1 MTVAYFDC
9 FSGASGDMILGA
21 LIDAGADVEHIGRQL
36 AGLSVAGC
44 SVSAEKVVK
53 QGLSAT
59 QVTVPGE
66 SADSAPHRHLATIR
80 KIIED
85 GGLSEQVRARAIAVF
100 ERLAEAEAAVHG
112 CSVEEVHFHEVGA
125 VDAIADIVGAMVALD
140 DLGVERVVCSP
151 LVVGSGTV
159 RCAHGELPIPAPATA
174 NLLRGVPLA
183 DCDEPGELTT
193 PTGAAILT
201 TLADAYG
208 PPPAM
213 SIERIGYGAGRREGR
228 NRPNLLRVMLGT
240 PVATLETD
248 EIVVLEA
255 NLDDASPEVVGYC
268 VERLLEAGAL
278 DAYLVPIYMKK
289 SRPAVVLTA
298 LAEPGRVAEMERII
312 FAETTTLGVRRHL
325 ARRTKLPRTLER
337 VETPYGPIGVKIGR
351 QGDEVVTT
359 APEYEDCRAA
369 AKHHGVPLRVVM
381 DAALRTWQQR
391 TD

>member
-36 AGLSVAGC
+36 AGMSIAGC
-44 SVSAEKVVK
+44 SVSAAKVVK
-53 QGLSAT
+53 QGLAAT

-66 SADSAPHRHLATIR
+66 SAESAPHRHLETIR
-80 KIIED
+80 QIIQD
-85 GGLSEQVRARAIAVF
+85 SDLSEQVRARAIAVF
-100 ERLAEAEAAVHG
+100 QRLAEAEAAVHG
-112 CSVEEVHFHEVGA
+112 CSIEEVHFHEVGA
-125 VDAIADIVGAMVALD
+125 VDAIADIVGAMVALE

-201 TLADAYG
+201 TLAESFG
-208 PPPAM
+208 PLPAM
-213 SIERIGYGAGRREGR
+213 TIERIGYGAGRREGR
-228 NRPNLLRVMLGT
+228 NRPNLLRVMLGR
-240 PVATLETD
+240 PLAELETD

-268 VERLLEAGAL
+268 LERLLEAGVL
-278 DAYLVPIYMKK
+278 DAYVVPIYMKK
-289 SRPAVVLTA
+289 SRPAVLLTVLSET
-298 LAEPGRVAEMERII
+298 GRVAEIERII
-312 FAETTTLGVRRHL
+312 FAETTTLGVRRHR
-325 ARRTKLPRTLER
+325 ARRTKLARTVER
-337 VETPYGPIGVKIGR
+337 VETPYGPIGVKVGR
-351 QGDEVVTT
+351 WGDELMTT

-369 AKHHGVPLRVVM
+369 AKQHEVPLRAVM
-381 DAALRTWQQR
+381 DAALRAWQQR
-391 TD
+391 SG